1 MMRKLFLRFLINAV
15 AVAIAAEVIPGITY
29 TGGIKSL
36 IFIALVFGLIN
47 LFIKPIIMLLALP
60 VEIATLGLFTV
71 VINAAML
78 YLVSYLVPDFQILGF
93 AFPGIQ
99 YGPILISPFAI
110 PAWGT
115 AVIGSLFIGF
125 ISTMLYWLTS

>member
-1 MMRKLFLRFLINAV
+1 M
-15 AVAIAAEVIPGITY
+15 AVAIAAEVIPGISY

-78 YLVSYLVPDFQILGF
+78 YLVSYLVPDLQIVDL

-99 YGPILISPFAI
+99 YGPVLISPFTI

-115 AVIGSLFIGF
+115 AVVGSLLIGF
-125 ISTMLYWLTS
+125 ISTTLYWLTS